1 MMLAKC
7 SNLFCCARFRFLQGG
22 KLFLLESDPA
32 VGTAKPSHVTYFCLC
47 PRCSSMMTLR
57 LREDGTVGAALL
69 PEAFGSDPDDVV
81 FGLVD
86 RKNGLMLRG
95 STFPLPEHFGNRVR
109 TRLKGADHAA

>member
-1 MMLAKC
+1 
-7 SNLFCCARFRFLQGG
+7 
-22 KLFLLESDPA
+22 
-32 VGTAKPSHVTYFCLC
+32 
-47 PRCSSMMTLR
+47 MMTLR

-69 PEAFGSDPDDVV
+69 PEAIGSDPDDVV

-95 STFPLPEHFGNRVR
+95 STFPLPEYFANRVR